1 MRLALRDLAFG
12 YPEHPVGRDVNL
24 TVEPGEV
31 LCLLGPNGCGK
42 TTLFKTMLGL
52 LRAQGGEVLLDGTA
66 LGQLARAEVARRIAY
81 VPQAQATPFPYTAI
95 DLVLMGRVAHR
106 GPFAGPSLEDREIA
120 EAALDELGIGDL
132 AQRDVTRLSGG
143 QRQLVI
149 IARAVAQA
157 APLLVMDEPTASL
170 DFGNQV
176 VVLREVKRLAA
187 CGAGIVLST
196 HQPDQ
201 AFAVADR
208 VCLMRDGRT
217 VAIGEPIETLTSER
231 LEDVYGVAVSIE
243 RTRGGQIVCA
253 PHYGQPSPRYRSS
266 RKSALSFSQQSTH
279 NGDPD

>member
-1 MRLALRDLAFG
+1 MRLELRDLAFG
-12 YPEHPVGRDVNL
+12 YPERPVGRDVSL

-52 LRAQGGEVLLDGTA
+52 LRAQGGEVLLDGAPLSRFSRSEIA
-66 LGQLARAEVARRIAY
+66 LRIAY
-81 VPQAQATPFPYTAI
+81 VPQAQTSPFPYTAL

-106 GPFAGPSLEDREIA
+106 GVFAGPTPKDRETA
-120 EAALDELGIGDL
+120 EAALRELGIGDL
-132 AQRDVTRLSGG
+132 ADRDVTQLSGG

-176 VVLREVKRLAA
+176 VVLTEVKRLAA
-187 CGAGIVLST
+187 RGAGVVLST

-208 VCLMRDGRT
+208 VCLMRDGKV
-217 VAIGEPIETLTSER
+217 VAVGPPVDTLTSER

-243 RTRGGQIVCA
+243 RTRNGQIVCA
-253 PHYGQPSPRYRSS
+253 PRYG
-266 RKSALSFSQQSTH
+266 
-279 NGDPD
+279 